1 MAKVNVDP
9 KVSALVKIKSMISN
23 MRIYSLVIA
32 FDNISN
38 LVYMTPNGEAGECFG
53 IISDPELCLS
63 VKEFYNHIIN
73 TPEAVGFNKALKKT
87 MTKVE
92 ECEDK
97 SFLFTTDGYTE
108 SLTMP
113 YLEDYASITKNYSK
127 LFKDKEITKECLN
140 AVYGNSS
147 EWIYVNE
154 DDLNRLK
161 NNELVILMSST
172 SDQIFV
178 SKSIFGGLKKTK
190 SLSHT
195 VIQTEEDSEL
205 VLFRLEEDG
214 YCIYKLIRYLTNL

>member
-1 MAKVNVDP
+1 MGKSKIDP
-9 KVSALVKIKSMISN
+9 KVSALVKIKSIISN

-63 VKEFYNHIIN
+63 VKEFHNHMII

-140 AVYGNSS
+140 AIYGNSS

>member
-1 MAKVNVDP
+1 MGKSKINP
-9 KVSALVKIKSMISN
+9 KVSALIKIKSMISN

-63 VKEFYNHIIN
+63 VKEFHNHMIN

-154 DDLNRLK
+154 YDLNRLK

>member
-1 MAKVNVDP
+1 MGKSKIDP
-9 KVSALVKIKSMISN
+9 KVSALVSLKSMISN
-23 MRIYSLVIA
+23 MRIHSLVIA

-63 VKEFYNHIIN
+63 VKEFHNHMII

-113 YLEDYASITKNYSK
+113 YLEDYASITNNYSK

>member
-1 MAKVNVDP
+1 MAKVNVDT
-9 KVSALVKIKSMISN
+9 KVSALIKIKSMISN

-38 LVYMTPNGEAGECFG
+38 LVYMAPNGEAGECFG

-63 VKEFYNHIIN
+63 VKEFHNHMIN

-140 AVYGNSS
+140 AIYGNSS
-147 EWIYVNE
+147 EWIYVTE

-161 NNELVILMSST
+161 NNELVILMTST

>member
-9 KVSALVKIKSMISN
+9 KVSALIKIKSMISN

-32 FDNISN
+32 FDSISN
-38 LVYMTPNGEAGECFG
+38 LVYMTPNGEVGECFG

-63 VKEFYNHIIN
+63 VKEFHNHMIN

-147 EWIYVNE
+147 EWIYVTE

>member
-1 MAKVNVDP
+1 MGKSKIDP
-9 KVSALVKIKSMISN
+9 KVSALVNLKSMISN

-38 LVYMTPNGEAGECFG
+38 LVYMAPNGEAGECFG
-53 IISDPELCLS
+53 IISDPELCL
-63 VKEFYNHIIN
+63 VAKEFRNHMIN

>member
-1 MAKVNVDP
+1 MGKSKINP
-9 KVSALVKIKSMISN
+9 KVSALVNLKSMISN

-38 LVYMTPNGEAGECFG
+38 LVYMTPNGETGECFG

-63 VKEFYNHIIN
+63 VKEFHNHMIN

-195 VIQTEEDSEL
+195 VIQTEKDSEL

>member
-1 MAKVNVDP
+1 MGKSKIDP

-63 VKEFYNHIIN
+63 VKEFHNHMIN

-195 VIQTEEDSEL
+195 VIQTDEDSEL

>member
-1 MAKVNVDP
+1 MGKSKINP
-9 KVSALVKIKSMISN
+9 KVSALIKIKSMISN

-63 VKEFYNHIIN
+63 VKEFHNHMII

-140 AVYGNSS
+140 AIYGNSS

-205 VLFRLEEDG
+205 VLFRLEKDG

>member
-1 MAKVNVDP
+1 MGKSKIDP

-63 VKEFYNHIIN
+63 VKEFHNHMII

-140 AVYGNSS
+140 AIYGNSS

-195 VIQTEEDSEL
+195 VIQTDEDSEL
-205 VLFRLEEDG
+205 VLFKLEEDG

>member
-1 MAKVNVDP
+1 MAKAIIDP
-9 KVSALVKIKSMISN
+9 KVSALVKLKSMISN
-23 MRIYSLVIA
+23 IRIHSLVIA
-32 FDNISN
+32 FDEISN
-38 LVYMTPNGEAGECFG
+38 LIYMAPNGEAGECFG

-63 VKEFYNHIIN
+63 VKEFHNHMII

-113 YLEDYASITKNYSK
+113 YLEDYASITNNYSK

-154 DDLNRLK
+154 DDINRLK

>member
-1 MAKVNVDP
+1 MGKSKINP
-9 KVSALVKIKSMISN
+9 KVSALIKIKSMISN

-63 VKEFYNHIIN
+63 VKEFHNHMIN

-147 EWIYVNE
+147 EWIYVTE

>member
-1 MAKVNVDP
+1 MGKSKIDP
-9 KVSALVKIKSMISN
+9 KVSALIKIKSMISN

-53 IISDPELCLS
+53 IISDTELCLS
-63 VKEFYNHIIN
+63 VKEFYNHMII

-147 EWIYVNE
+147 EWIYVTE

>member
-9 KVSALVKIKSMISN
+9 KVSALIKIKSMISN

-63 VKEFYNHIIN
+63 VKEFHNHMIN

-97 SFLFTTDGYTE
+97 SFLFTTDGYIE

>member
-9 KVSALVKIKSMISN
+9 KVSALIKIKSMISN

-63 VKEFYNHIIN
+63 VKEFHNHMIN

-97 SFLFTTDGYTE
+97 SFLFTTDGYIE

-178 SKSIFGGLKKTK
+178 SKSIFGGLKKSK

>member
-9 KVSALVKIKSMISN
+9 KVSALIKIKSMISN

-53 IISDPELCLS
+53 IISDPELCSS
-63 VKEFYNHIIN
+63 VNEFYNHMII

-108 SLTMP
+108 SLTIP

-154 DDLNRLK
+154 NDLNRLK

>member
-1 MAKVNVDP
+1 MAKVNVDS
-9 KVSALVKIKSMISN
+9 KVSALIKIKSMISN

-63 VKEFYNHIIN
+63 VKEFHNHMIN

-92 ECEDK
+92 ECKDK

>member
-1 MAKVNVDP
+1 MGKSKINP
-9 KVSALVKIKSMISN
+9 KVSALIKIKSMISN

-63 VKEFYNHIIN
+63 VKEFHNHMII

>member
-9 KVSALVKIKSMISN
+9 KVSALIKIKSMISN

-38 LVYMTPNGEAGECFG
+38 LVYMAPNGEAGECFG

-140 AVYGNSS
+140 AVYGNNI

>member
-1 MAKVNVDP
+1 MGKSKINP
-9 KVSALVKIKSMISN
+9 KVSALIKIKSMISN

-63 VKEFYNHIIN
+63 VKEFHNHMII

-154 DDLNRLK
+154 NDLNRLK

-195 VIQTEEDSEL
+195 VIQTEEDSGL

>member
-9 KVSALVKIKSMISN
+9 KVSALIKIKSMISN

-63 VKEFYNHIIN
+63 VKEFHNHMIN

-127 LFKDKEITKECLN
+127 LFKDKEITKKCLN

-172 SDQIFV
+172 SNQIFV

>member
-1 MAKVNVDP
+1 MGKSKINP
-9 KVSALVKIKSMISN
+9 KVSALVNLKSMISN

-38 LVYMTPNGEAGECFG
+38 LVYMAPNGEAGECFG
-53 IISDPELCLS
+53 IISDSELCLS
-63 VKEFYNHIIN
+63 VKEFHNHMIN

-147 EWIYVNE
+147 KWIHVNE

>member
-9 KVSALVKIKSMISN
+9 KVSALIKIKSMISN

-32 FDNISN
+32 FDSISN

-63 VKEFYNHIIN
+63 VKEFYNHMIN

-113 YLEDYASITKNYSK
+113 YLEDYTSITKNYSK

>member
-9 KVSALVKIKSMISN
+9 KVSALIKIKSMISN

-53 IISDPELCLS
+53 IISDPELYLS
-63 VKEFYNHIIN
+63 VKEFHNHMIN

-97 SFLFTTDGYTE
+97 SFLFTTDGYIE

>member
-1 MAKVNVDP
+1 MGKSKINP
-9 KVSALVKIKSMISN
+9 KVSALIKIKSMISN

-32 FDNISN
+32 FDSISN

-147 EWIYVNE
+147 EWIYVTE

>member
-1 MAKVNVDP
+1 MGKSKIDP

-63 VKEFYNHIIN
+63 VKEFHNHMII

-140 AVYGNSS
+140 AIYGNSS

>member
-1 MAKVNVDP
+1 MGKSKINP
-9 KVSALVKIKSMISN
+9 KVSALIKIKSMISN

-63 VKEFYNHIIN
+63 VKEFHNHMIN

-97 SFLFTTDGYTE
+97 SFLFTTDGYIE

-147 EWIYVNE
+147 EWIYVTE

>member
-9 KVSALVKIKSMISN
+9 KVSALIKIKSMISN

-63 VKEFYNHIIN
+63 VKEFHNHMII

-140 AVYGNSS
+140 AIYGNSS

>member
-9 KVSALVKIKSMISN
+9 KVSALIKIKSMISN

-63 VKEFYNHIIN
+63 VKEFHNHMIN

-140 AVYGNSS
+140 AVYGNNI

-161 NNELVILMSST
+161 NNELVIPMSST

>member
-1 MAKVNVDP
+1 MGKSKINP
-9 KVSALVKIKSMISN
+9 KVSALIKIKSMISN

-38 LVYMTPNGEAGECFG
+38 LVYMTPNGETGECFG

-63 VKEFYNHIIN
+63 VKEFHNHMIN

-154 DDLNRLK
+154 DDINRLK

-195 VIQTEEDSEL
+195 VIQTDEDSEL
-205 VLFRLEEDG
+205 VLFKLEEDG